1 MLDAAPVRHKR
12 GESQALEA
20 LKVKERGT
28 EPEVLEL
35 MVRETSWQFP
45 PGSRLATAMNLSRAR
60 AEYLIEKLRAARR
73 ILILADGSVIHMDY
87 WNEIAAFA
95 EELLVVY
102 HRENPIS
109 EGMDKEE
116 FKSRLNEQ
124 FAWGISAEPP
134 CFWPSWS
141 SAWR

>member
-1 MLDAAPVRHKR
+1 
-12 GESQALEA
+12 
-20 LKVKERGT
+20 
-28 EPEVLEL
+28 
-35 MVRETSWQFP
+35 
-45 PGSRLATAMNLSRAR
+45 MNLSRAR

-124 FAWGISAEPP
+124 FRLGDIRRAAVLLAELVKRMAVKTQGA
-134 CFWPSWS
+134 FVAGKDFSTEYS
-141 SAWR
+141 KELRGMMAVSYTHL